1 MSKKS
6 EIITFKADQS
16 LLKAFKGV
24 ENRSRFIR
32 QAVSAAL
39 ENVCPLCKG
48 SGTLT
53 VNQMRHWDTFAE
65 DHSLRRCSSCHEVHL
80 VCGKRPSKQPH
91 QRKPARN

>member
-1 MSKKS
+1 MRKKS

-16 LLKAFKGV
+16 LMEAFRGI

-32 QAVSAAL
+32 EAVFAAL

-48 SGTLT
+48 TGILT

-65 DHSLRRCSSCHEVHL
+65 DHSIRECGDCHEVHL
-80 VCGKRPSKQPH
+80 VCGKQPKKRPH
-91 QRKPARN
+91 RRKHC

>member
-1 MSKKS
+1 MRKKS

-16 LLKAFKGV
+16 LLDAIKGV

-32 QAVSAAL
+32 EAVFAAL

-65 DHSLRRCSSCHEVHL
+65 DHSLRECGDCHEVHL
-80 VCGKRPSKQPH
+80 VCVKQPKKH
-91 QRKPARN
+91 LHRRKHR